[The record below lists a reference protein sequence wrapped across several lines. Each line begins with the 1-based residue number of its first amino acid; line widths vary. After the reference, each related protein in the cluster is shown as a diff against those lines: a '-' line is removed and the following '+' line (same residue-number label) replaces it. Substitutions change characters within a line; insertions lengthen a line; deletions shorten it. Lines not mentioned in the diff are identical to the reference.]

1 MKKEIF
7 LSCFLVIIFRKLC
20 ANNAKLNGSNIRK
33 DKMSKFG
40 VQGPVL

>member
-7 LSCFLVIIFRKLC
+7 LSCFLVTILKKLC
-20 ANNAKLNGSNIRK
+20 TNNAKLNGSNSRK